1 MTGSLI
7 TRNTTPLETYASLIQ
22 RTN

>member
-7 TRNTTPLETYASLIQ
+7 TN
-22 RTN
+22 